1 MRANDDHLIKHAT
14 ASRGASCPPSWP
26 EVATFILQFELGSPP
41 SFFPLPLLVLTT
53 RQHSTQSVC
62 ILHLPAA
69 FYEPRL
75 YVCTVPAIIK
85 FLPFSCGCR
94 GGKLGNLIGFG
105 LMAASRRWRFF
116 TEFFTEFFPDFT
128 HFYFPDFDFDLQF
141 KLGVAQ
147 LIEVVFI
154 FN

>member
-1 MRANDDHLIKHAT
+1 MPLVRHLGRK
-14 ASRGASCPPSWP
+14 W
-26 EVATFILQFELGSPP
+26 PP
-41 SFFPLPLLVLTT
+41 SFCSLNLAPSPLFPFPLLVLTT

-105 LMAASRRWRFF
+105 FGLMAASRRWRFF
-116 TEFFTEFFPDFT
+116 TDFSQNS
-128 HFYFPDFDFDLQF
+128 LQILHIF
-141 KLGVAQ
+141 LFQILILICNLNWAWRNWLKLYLFLIKNHLRANYQ
-147 LIEVVFI
+147 LTKK
-154 FN
+154 